1 LDLTLEAKNGI
12 ILALG
17 MHCIDKMYINKL
29 QAVVDYKDVN
39 FDQNLNANA
48 FTNLKGK
55 VAAMLTL
62 PQVAFRPAFA

>member
-1 LDLTLEAKNGI
+1 LEAKFGI

-39 FDQNLNANA
+39 FDQKLNAKSA
-48 FTNLKGK
+48 FS
-55 VAAMLTL
+55 AMGSLFS
-62 PQVAFRPAFA
+62 PSARPAYAGVSNYLTA